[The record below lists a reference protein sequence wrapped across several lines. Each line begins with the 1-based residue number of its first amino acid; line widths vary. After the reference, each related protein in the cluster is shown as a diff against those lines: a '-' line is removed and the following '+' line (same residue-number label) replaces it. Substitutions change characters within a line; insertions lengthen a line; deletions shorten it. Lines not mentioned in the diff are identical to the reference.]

1 MENKEKEN
9 LFEAY
14 TDEDGFAWDENGDIV
29 SIPESLKRESDNR
42 LSIVMQ
48 MVKEGKINVRK

>member
-9 LFEAY
+9 LYEAY
-14 TDEDGFAWDENGDIV
+14 TDEDGFVWNENGDIV

>member
-14 TDEDGFAWDENGDIV
+14 TDEDGFVWDENGDIV
-29 SIPESLKRESDNR
+29 AIPEKLKKESDRR

>member
-14 TDEDGFAWDENGDIV
+14 TDEDGFVWNEKGDIV

>member
-14 TDEDGFAWDENGDIV
+14 TDEDGFVWDENGDIV